1 MNRLH
6 FRLSVLF
13 CLLTFGV
20 ATAQEYSYKSSSRS
34 TTKHSGTMTISHS
47 DGFQNFNVEMRGK
60 IEITDDDR
68 DIKSMSPDGYL
79 EITKTA
85 FGSRRTLI
93 ISSQAGGLKREYYEG
108 RTSMPWEPEGRKW
121 LAEIMPE
128 LLRTTTIAAESR
140 VNRFYKQGGVSAVL
154 NEINQM
160 ESDYVIQAYADLLME
175 ISSVAQKDYAQII
188 NKVANKMES
197 DYYIT
202 EFLQHNLDRF
212 LQNREATD
220 AVFGVCAKLESDHY
234 KTQVIK
240 SALRAQPVS
249 AESVKIILNASDKM
263 ESDHYKTEV
272 LTTLLKQPN
281 LTDAIIAQMINST
294 ISMESDHYRT
304 QVIQKALSQ
313 KNLSATSYQ
322 KVLES
327 VREMESDHYKT
338 QVLTD
343 LLSNKLGTDQIF
355 TLVTLSTSIESDHYL
370 TIVFQNVMKNQDLS
384 DEAFK
389 SLMDRASRVES
400 SHYASQILQSALR
413 LPGLTDQKL
422 MSILAAT
429 GNMDSDHY
437 ITEVL
442 VDAAPQVKTAG
453 ANVKE
458 AYRNAARRIDS
469 ETYYGRAM
477 KALDRD

>member
-1 MNRLH
+1 MNTLH
-6 FRLSVLF
+6 FRLTAII
-13 CLLTFGV
+13 CLLTFG
-20 ATAQEYSYKSSSRS
+20 AAMAQSYSSSSSVSSSKRG
-34 TTKHSGTMTISHS
+34 GTMTISHS

-68 DIKSMSPDGYL
+68 DVKSMSPDGYL

-85 FGSRRTLI
+85 FGSRRTLV

-140 VNRFYKQGGVSAVL
+140 VNRFYKQGGVNGVL
-154 NEINQM
+154 NEIGAM
-160 ESDYVIQAYADLLME
+160 ESDYVIQHYADLLMG
-175 ISSVAQKDYAQII
+175 ISSVPQKDYVNII
-188 NKVANKMES
+188 NKVTSKLES

-202 EFLQHNLDRF
+202 EFLDHNLDKF

-220 AVFGVCAKLESDHY
+220 AVFAACANMDSDHY

-240 SALRAQPVS
+240 SALRAQPIS
-249 AESVKIILNASDKM
+249 TESVKMVLQASDRM
-263 ESDHYKTEV
+263 DSDHYKTEV

-281 LTDAIIAQMINST
+281 LTDPVVAELINST
-294 ISMESDHYRT
+294 RNMDSDHYRT
-304 QVIQKALSQ
+304 IVIQKALSQ
-313 KNLSATSYQ
+313 KNLSSTSYQ

-327 VREMESDHYKT
+327 VKDFDSDHYKT

-343 LLSNKLGTDQIF
+343 LLSNKLPTDQIF
-355 TLVTLSTSIESDHYL
+355 SLVTLSNSIDSDHYL
-370 TIVFQNVMKNQDLS
+370 TIVFQQVMKNQDLS

-389 SLMDRASRVES
+389 SLMDRASHVDS
-400 SHYASQILQSALR
+400 DHYASTILRSALD
-413 LPGLTDQKL
+413 LPGLNDSKL
-422 MSILAAT
+422 ISIIGAA
-429 GNMDSDHY
+429 GNLESDHY

-442 VDAAPQVKTAG
+442 VDAAPHVKNAG
-453 ANVKE
+453 GSVKD
-458 AYRNAARRIDS
+458 AYRSACRRIESD
-469 ETYYGRAM
+469 TYYGRAM